1 MAFSA
6 ELIKKLREET
16 GAPVV
21 RVKKLLDEMNNDEKK
36 VREILMKEG
45 FEKMEK
51 RSDRETSEGRVVAY
65 THHTGKVAAMVELL
79 CETDF
84 VGRNELFMELA
95 KSIALQIV
103 SMNPSDRDELL
114 GQEFIKDTS
123 KTIEELIKEV
133 TSKTGEVI
141 RLGRFVRMEIGK

>member
-1 MAFSA
+1 MSLNA

-51 RSDRETSEGRVVAY
+51 RSDRETGEGRVVAY
-65 THHTGKVAAMVELL
+65 THHTGKVAALVELL

-84 VGRNELFMELA
+84 VGRNELFMDLA

-103 SMNPSDRDELL
+103 SMNPADKDELL
-114 GQEFIKDTS
+114 AQEFIKDTS

>member
-1 MAFSA
+1 M
-6 ELIKKLREET
+6 
-16 GAPVV
+16 

-114 GQEFIKDTS
+114 SQEFIKDTS

>member
-1 MAFSA
+1 M
-6 ELIKKLREET
+6 
-16 GAPVV
+16 

-114 GQEFIKDTS
+114 AQEFIKDTS

>member
-1 MAFSA
+1 MSLNA

-51 RSDRETSEGRVVAY
+51 RSDRETGEGRVVAY
-65 THHTGKVAAMVELL
+65 THHTGKVAALVELL

-84 VGRNELFMELA
+84 VGRNELFMDLA

-103 SMNPSDRDELL
+103 SMNPADKEELL
-114 GQEFIKDTS
+114 AQEFIKDTS